1 MKRSHRSGAP
11 RPLSDAELELIEALL
26 GAAGMGAGRF
36 LGQLARVEVVGGCGC
51 GCPSID
57 LAQHGCSG
65 EGAAKAV
72 IVADGESPEGVQVGV
87 ILWSRD
93 GALSGLEVHPWRGSD
108 SVRLPAVD
116 SLMNFRK

>member
-1 MKRSHRSGAP
+1 MKKTQRRN
-11 RPLSDAELELIEALL
+11 RPTLQDIAREAGVSSATVSYVLN
-26 GAAGMGAGRF
+26 GTGSISPDPTPIRF
-36 LGQLARVEVVGGCGC
+36 STEF
-51 GCPSID
+51 
-57 LAQHGCSG
+57 
-65 EGAAKAV
+65 AAKAV